1 MPAKRNNPDTR
12 MEPWR
17 TAIVDAGP
25 DHIRVRGHDIL
36 ELMQRSTFTDLIFLL
51 HHQRLPSAGERRLID
66 AILIG
71 VVARTHG
78 NRGEVV
84 VNPET
89 DFPEARF
96 KAGAQLLARGKDGS
110 QSTLEV
116 ATMRMHQGR
125 PVILFAG
132 ITSMNDAELLAG
144 TELRVAED
152 ERVAAPLDDGEY
164 YHRDLI
170 GCAVVTE
177 SGESIG
183 EVTAIDGDAR
193 ATRLVVRS
201 KRNELL
207 IPLADEICTVDLEA
221 RRITVR
227 PPEGLLELNGEW
239 R

>member
-1 MPAKRNNPDTR
+1 MPFD
-12 MEPWR
+12 
-17 TAIVDAGP
+17 
-25 DHIRVRGHDIL
+25 
-36 ELMQRSTFTDLIFLL
+36 
-51 HHQRLPSAGERRLID
+51 D

-89 DFPEARF
+89 DFPEERF
-96 KAGAQLLARGKDGS
+96 KPGAQLMARGTDGS

-132 ITSMNDAELLAG
+132 IASMNDAELLAG
-144 TELRVAED
+144 HELRVEADDHD
-152 ERVAAPLDDGEY
+152 EERLGDGEY
-164 YHRDLI
+164 YQRDLI

-177 SGESIG
+177 QGESIG
-183 EVTAIDGDAR
+183 EVTAIDGDER
-193 ATRLVVRS
+193 ATRLVVRG